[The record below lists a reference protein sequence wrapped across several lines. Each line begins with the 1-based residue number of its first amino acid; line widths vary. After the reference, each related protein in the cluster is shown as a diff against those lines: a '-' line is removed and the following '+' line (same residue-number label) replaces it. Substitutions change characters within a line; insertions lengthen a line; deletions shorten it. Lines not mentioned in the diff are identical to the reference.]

1 MVITAALSGV
11 SAAIVNHA
19 FENDIRTIGLSPDIG

>member
-1 MVITAALSGV
+1 VGV

-19 FENDIRTIGLSPDIG
+19 FENDIGDIGFLLILDTLDIG